1 MVVQG
6 SLSKPLQMKLRG
18 STITARA
25 RDSRCHTHSF
35 PSLKPIAA
43 CALGSPP
50 CPGALSPL
58 RGSSRSTQHRRSTAI
73 ARSSAT
79 TQVVNAAE
87 VSAESSV
94 FEELARGSARKYI
107 MLSGKGGVGKTS
119 LSASLA
125 TKLAGAGHS
134 VLVVSTD
141 PAHSLGDSFDQD
153 ISGGQ
158 PRQIEGTDLD
168 LWAMEIDVEE
178 AKASFKSA
186 SESEE
191 GQQKT
196 SDFLSGMGL
205 GMLAGPLKDLN
216 LGDLLNTAPPGLDE
230 GVAIAKVVD
239 FVDKEEY
246 AKFSRIIFDTAPTG
260 HTLRLLS
267 LPEFLDSSLS
277 KIIRLRK
284 KLDSASNAVKG
295 LFGAAEDQDAMVTK
309 LEGMQAKIQ
318 MVQALF
324 KNKEEMEFVIATIPT
339 QLAISESS
347 RLLTSLR
354 TSEIPCKRIVVNQ
367 CITDS
372 TQHTYLKLKLKD
384 QRRSMDVIR
393 NDPALRALTQ
403 LEAPF
408 LDMEVRGVPALQ
420 YFGQMVWGGA
430 IEEMPRGEGRK
441 YFMLG
446 GKGGVGKT
454 SSAASLGVQLAS
466 AGRPTLVV
474 STDPAHSLSD
484 SLAQDVSGGKPV
496 QVGLG
501 ELPLWGMHV
510 DLQAAREE
518 LRELTKDDGGEKLN
532 EVLNSLGMGGFAE
545 QLKDLNLSELLDTT
559 PPGVDEAVA
568 ISKVVAFLKA
578 EEYAKFECIVF
589 DTAPTGHTLRML
601 SLPDFLDASIGKI
614 VRLRQKL
621 KEAGDAVKGM
631 FGFEA
636 EVDPA
641 VQKLEQVKANMEE
654 ARQLFRDPQRTE
666 FIIVT
671 IPTIMA
677 ASESARLAKSLT
689 EENVPVRRIL
699 INQVIPESATSA
711 FLITRRK
718 DQERA
723 LKMLASDPGLSKLQ
737 LMRAPLFDLEVRGL
751 PALQYFGDQIWK

>member
-1 MVVQG
+1 MRR
-6 SLSKPLQMKLRG
+6 PLPA
-18 STITARA
+18 ARA
-25 RDSRCHTHSF
+25 PSPSTSVRVLGMRDSRVLRAGLT
-35 PSLKPIAA
+35 AA
-43 CALGSPP
+43 LPATFAVT
-50 CPGALSPL
+50 GACG
-58 RGSSRSTQHRRSTAI
+58 RRHRHQRRSACG
-73 ARSSAT
+73 ARKTVAA
-79 TQVVNAAE
+79 QVVGAAE
-87 VSAESSV
+87 VVGTDASV
-94 FEELARGSARKYI
+94 FEELARGTERKYI

-125 TKLAGAGHS
+125 AKLAGAGHS

-153 ISGGQ
+153 IGGGQ

-178 AKASFKSA
+178 AKAAFMSA
-186 SESEE
+186 TESAE

-205 GMLAGPLKDLN
+205 GMLAGPLKDLQ
-216 LGDLLNTAPPGLDE
+216 LGDILTTAPPGLDE

-267 LPEFLDSSLS
+267 LPDFLDSSLA

-284 KLDSASNAVKG
+284 KLASASNAVKG
-295 LFGAAEDQDAMVTK
+295 LFGAAEDQDSMVQK
-309 LEGMQAKIQ
+309 LEAMQAKIQ
-318 MVQALF
+318 MVKTLF
-324 KNKEEMEFVIATIPT
+324 TNKEEMEFVIATIPT
-339 QLAISESS
+339 QLAVSESS
-347 RLLTSLR
+347 RLLQSLR
-354 TSEIPCKRIVVNQ
+354 ESDIPCKRIVVNQ
-367 CITDS
+367 CIDDN
-372 TQHTYLKLKLKD
+372 TQETYLKMKLKD
-384 QRRSMDVIR
+384 QQRSLAVIR
-393 NDPALRALTQ
+393 SDPALANLTQ

-420 YFGQMVWGGA
+420 YFGRVVWGDS
-430 IEEMPRGEGRK
+430 IEDMAGGGGRK

-454 SSAASLGVQLAS
+454 SSAASLGVQLAA

-496 QVGLG
+496 PVDGG
-501 ELPLWGMHV
+501 DLPLWGMHV
-510 DLQAAREE
+510 DLQAARQE
-518 LRELTKDDGGEKLN
+518 LRDLAKDDGGEKLN
-532 EVLNSLGMGGFAE
+532 EILSSLGMGGFAE
-545 QLKDLNLSELLDTT
+545 QLKDLQLSQLLDTT

-601 SLPDFLDASIGKI
+601 SLPDFLDASVGKI
-614 VRLRQKL
+614 LRLRQKL
-621 KEAGDAVKGM
+621 KEAGDSVKGM
-631 FGFEA
+631 FGFQA
-636 EVDPA
+636 ERDPA
-641 VQKLEQVKANMEE
+641 VDKLEQVKANMEE
-654 ARQLFRDPQRTE
+654 ARQLFRDPARTE
-666 FIIVT
+666 FIIVA

-677 ASESARLAKSLT
+677 ANESARLAKSLK
-689 EENVPVRRIL
+689 EEHVPVRKIL
-699 INQVIPESATSA
+699 INQVIPDSATMA
-711 FLITRRK
+711 FLNTRRK
-718 DQERA
+718 DQEKA
-723 LKMLASDPGLSKLQ
+723 LAMLAADPGLGSCS
-737 LMRAPLFDLEVRGL
+737 
-751 PALQYFGDQIWK
+751 